1 MVATCAANETCVRYG
16 TRGYVLNYQ
25 AAQQLL
31 RHAEPAVVQV
41 DALISLLA
49 AYEPSSLR
57 LFWCTSNIAH
67 ASSFRW
73 LHQFTY
79 SCPTESNYC
88 NRASRVWDGCVLRC
102 ILLDAPAFVL
112 APWAVLAGLALYS
125 ARWGR
130 WTRWRT

>member
-73 LHQFTY
+73 LY
-79 SCPTESNYC
+79 SSP
-88 NRASRVWDGCVLRC
+88 
-102 ILLDAPAFVL
+102 
-112 APWAVLAGLALYS
+112 S
-125 ARWGR
+125 AYLQ
-130 WTRWRT
+130 

>member
-57 LFWCTSNIAH
+57 LFWCTSN
-67 ASSFRW
+67 S
-73 LHQFTY
+73 
-79 SCPTESNYC
+79 YC
-88 NRASRVWDGCVLRC
+88 RRRNNKPKNPRKKRRPKNSR
-102 ILLDAPAFVL
+102 PA
-112 APWAVLAGLALYS
+112 
-125 ARWGR
+125 
-130 WTRWRT
+130 